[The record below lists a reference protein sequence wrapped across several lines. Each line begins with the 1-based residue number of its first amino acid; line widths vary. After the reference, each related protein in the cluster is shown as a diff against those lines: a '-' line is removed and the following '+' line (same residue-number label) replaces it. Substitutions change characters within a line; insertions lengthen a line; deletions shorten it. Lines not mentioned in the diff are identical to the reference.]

1 MTAKV
6 DLSAETKYGLLLE
19 IEHKVRGTLD
29 LDSIMNHLLD
39 TIGSV
44 MDYDAAGIFILNRG
58 AVLPHRGP
66 PGNVI
71 AGIALRGFD
80 LGPPEADPMLSEG
93 KGVIGR
99 VIRTGETVLISD
111 VAKDPDYIA
120 GRKRNLQFEIGTD
133 MNRALI
139 EVMNR
144 LNQVPRYPVD
154 ADEPI
159 ISLGGD
165 SFDYIDLPGGRLGLA
180 VADVSGKGVPAAL
193 IMSAFRAL
201 MRDRASECSD
211 IRDMAGR
218 LNKFLLDDSNT
229 ATFVTAVYGT
239 LDPPSGEFRYS
250 VLGHNPPLLLRA
262 DGRCE
267 ELRAGGL
274 PLGIRP
280 RVSPLM
286 GEARLRR
293 GDVLVLYTDGVVE
306 SGGPEG
312 PDFGLERLVD
322 VLRHSLQQNAM
333 GMIKNVV
340 QATTDFSGSPAYRDD
355 FTLVVVKRTP

>member
-120 GRKRNLQFEIGTD
+120 GRKRTRSEVAVPICHQDRVIGALNVESDRPGAFSERDLGILNFFADATGISIERAVLHRQILEKKCMEEQLRLARDVQARLLPAAPPGIAGYDIDGLCIPAYEI
-133 MNRALI
+133 
-139 EVMNR
+139 
-144 LNQVPRYPVD
+144 
-154 ADEPI
+154 
-159 ISLGGD
+159 GGD
-165 SFDYIDLPGGRLGLA
+165 STW
-180 VADVSGKGVPAAL
+180 PAG
-193 IMSAFRAL
+193 STNF
-201 MRDRASECSD
+201 SW
-211 IRDMAGR
+211 
-218 LNKFLLDDSNT
+218 T
-229 ATFVTAVYGT
+229 T
-239 LDPPSGEFRYS
+239 P
-250 VLGHNPPLLLRA
+250 
-262 DGRCE
+262 
-267 ELRAGGL
+267 
-274 PLGIRP
+274 IRP
-280 RVSPLM
+280 LS
-286 GEARLRR
+286 
-293 GDVLVLYTDGVVE
+293 
-306 SGGPEG
+306 
-312 PDFGLERLVD
+312 
-322 VLRHSLQQNAM
+322 
-333 GMIKNVV
+333 
-340 QATTDFSGSPAYRDD
+340 
-355 FTLVVVKRTP
+355 